1 MKREQ
6 PIEVITPPNMLR
18 VKVGG
23 RVGPIDE
30 AAIAR
35 AEAALED
42 MKDDFKL
49 WLEDE
54 VTKLEKAA
62 RLVMAVGV
70 NGEAGEALFGCAHDL
85 RGLGTTYDFPI
96 ITRMAASLCRM
107 IETEEKRAEAP
118 AALAL
123 AHAHGIRAAL
133 RQGIKSDTDKVGA
146 MLIHELETQ
155 VTEFVAPWEPD
166 QPARRAA
173 AG

>member
-23 RVGPIDE
+23 RVGPMNE

-35 AEAALED
+35 AEAALDD

-54 VTKLEKAA
+54 VAKLEKAA
-62 RLVMAVGV
+62 KLVMSDGV
-70 NGEAGEALFGCAHDL
+70 QGEAGEALFSCAHDL
-85 RGLGTTYDFPI
+85 RGLGTTYDYPI

-107 IETEEKRAEAP
+107 IETEEKRAAAP

-133 RQGIKSDTDKVGA
+133 RQDIREDTHQIGA

-155 VTEFVAPWEPD
+155 VTQFVAPFEPD
-166 QPARRAA
+166 QLARRAST
-173 AG
+173 G